1 MKDACAEFHAPFFDR
16 SREHKNLAQSASSST
31 TILEMTEFLLP
42 TTATR
47 RTLTAPHVTRL
58 PCSAARSNSCL
69 FTLVCRVVLLYRVC
83 ASLTRDTG
91 DPTTPGYPAYENA
104 TRTDGSNIP
113 KIPSLPISWNNA
125 QKLLAEIAPPAESR
139 KLTGLASKSTIKL
152 VNHGMFHFYFI
163 CSRRRDVYMC
173 YRDSG

>member
-1 MKDACAEFHAPFFDR
+1 MKDACAESYAPFFDR

-58 PCSAARSNSCL
+58 PCSAARFNSCL
-69 FTLVCRVVLLYRVC
+69 CTPVYVVVFYRLD
-83 ASLTRDTG
+83 ALLTRETG

-139 KLTGLASKSTIKL
+139 KLTGSASKSTIKL
-152 VNHGMFHFYFI
+152 VNHGTVHA
-163 CSRRRDVYMC
+163 
-173 YRDSG
+173 

>member
-58 PCSAARSNSCL
+58 PCSAARFNSCL
-69 FTLVCRVVLLYRVC
+69 CTPVHVIVFYRLD
-83 ASLTRDTG
+83 ASLTHETG

-152 VNHGMFHFYFI
+152 VNHGVSHFYFI
-163 CSRRRDVYMC
+163 RSRRRDVYM
-173 YRDSG
+173 